1 MSRRKT
7 TDEERELF
15 RQSFVATIPI
25 GAAALK
31 PPSSKR
37 AKPPVAG
44 ETGLDGR
51 TDERLRR
58 GTLAPDARLD
68 LHGLTEREAH
78 NSLLLFL
85 RTAQLRSCKLV
96 LVVTGKGARIA
107 PDAPFDMELHTRPR
121 GVLKSAVPRWLKE
134 REFAGLV
141 AGTRDAHR
149 KHGGEGAL
157 YIYLRKAVR

>member
-7 TDEERELF
+7 TYDERELF
-15 RQSFVATIPI
+15 RQSFVETIPI

-31 PPSSKR
+31 PPAAKR
-37 AKPPVAG
+37 VKIPVAG

-58 GTLAPDARLD
+58 GTLDPDARLD

-85 RTAQLRSCKLV
+85 RSAQMRRAKLV

-107 PDAPFDMELHTRPR
+107 ADAPFDMELHTRPR
-121 GVLKSAVPRWLKE
+121 GVLKTAVPRWLKE

-157 YIYLRKAVR
+157 YIYLRKPIR